1 MEKNFEVE
9 TEELQTEESG
19 AGMNL
24 CSVVIICC
32 NFYSQYF
39 LHRSA

>member
-32 NFYSQYF
+32 NFLLTIF
-39 LHRSA
+39 SA